1 MLESAHRGG
10 STGVVSPLMIPAAKR
25 ESSKDVEKMRAVRLS
40 DRQSSALEAIR
51 DHLKRHGVPPSR
63 TELAKALGIRNQ
75 SGVDRLLA
83 ALHQKGWI
91 QLLPSVER
99 GIRLLRE
106 GAPILDP
113 HELPAVAAGNP
124 IVAEDCA
131 EPPRL
136 HDFDSLAARFESRPD
151 WFVRVT
157 GDSLDR
163 LGYRS
168 GDVLA
173 VRRNPEPGNGELV
186 VARIGNEVV
195 VKRFCRT
202 ETGTIELQPDSHNPE
217 HEAIRI
223 DANTVDFEVIGCVV
237 GAIVGTK
244 RENPE

>member
-1 MLESAHRGG
+1 
-10 STGVVSPLMIPAAKR
+10 
-25 ESSKDVEKMRAVRLS
+25 MRTVRLT
-40 DRQSSALEAIR
+40 DKQSSTLAAIR
-51 DHLKRHGVPPSR
+51 DHVKRFGVPPSR

-131 EPPRL
+131 EPARL
-136 HDFDSLAARFESRPD
+136 HDFDSFAEHFESRPD
-151 WFVRVT
+151 WFVRVE

-168 GDVLA
+168 GDILA
-173 VRRNPEPGNGELV
+173 VRREPEPPDGALV
-186 VARIGNEVV
+186 VARIGVEVL
-195 VKRFCRT
+195 VKLFRRT
-202 ETGTIELQPDSHNPE
+202 KTGTIELQPDSHNPE

-223 DANTVDFEVIGCVV
+223 DATIVDFEVIGTVV
-237 GAIVGTK
+237 GAIVGT
-244 RENPE
+244 RSECAC